1 MSWAHLTQTQT
12 IKSRKSTDWSSVH
25 AWKAAFWLLST
36 ATLCYYS
43 LRGILWP
50 HPSRPGSCRVR
61 RSAGWPTRS
70 RRWCTRTRW
79 PSRTAQLQKR
89 RVLQG
94 DLWDCGWLETAV
106 TSQSALWAIHSGQKE
121 NVSLTYKRIITI
133 NWILHTCNTNNVV
146 DNKGCTKE
154 DGCGSVCGGSFLHLF
169 PGRFFHLHPS
179 CNLPARHTA
188 TSSRCTGCCD
198 SETGRL
204 SSVPHSLSAIKHS
217 EKHQGHVQRPAAG
230 LFPAQPPCWAETE
243 NDIIHS
249 KTAHA
254 EEFDTIGHNEGTQRR
269 ADKRSHERNRCS
281 NTSRPTL
288 LEPRSAPAATCTLW
302 LRRRSA
308 SSICVCEHRVR
319 TTRVVSEKSCLNVHV
334 VYSAEHFKWS
344 IRIQSCIN
352 AVHYKLT
359 M

>member
-1 MSWAHLTQTQT
+1 MLLQFKGDSLTSSEPSRQLSCPSQRRLADTQPPL
-12 IKSRKSTDWSSVH
+12 VH
-25 AWKAAFWLLST
+25 T
-36 ATLCYYS
+36 YS
-43 LRGILWP
+43 LTEQDGTTAEEKSVTGGFVRLWLVGD
-50 HPSRPGSCRVR
+50 SSDL
-61 RSAGWPTRS
+61 TE
-70 RRWCTRTRW
+70 CTLSYSQWTKRKCFFD
-79 PSRTAQLQKR
+79 LQKNNNYKLNSSH
-89 RVLQG
+89 LQYKQC
-94 DLWDCGWLETAV
+94 CG
-106 TSQSALWAIHSGQKE
+106 QQ
-121 NVSLTYKRIITI
+121 R
-133 NWILHTCNTNNVV
+133 LH
-146 DNKGCTKE
+146 KG
-154 DGCGSVCGGSFLHLF
+154 GRLCGSVCGGSFLHLF

-254 EEFDTIGHNEGTQRR
+254 EEFDTIGHNEGTQQR

>member
-1 MSWAHLTQTQT
+1 MLLQFKGDSLTSSEPSRQLSCPSQRRLADTQPPL
-12 IKSRKSTDWSSVH
+12 VH
-25 AWKAAFWLLST
+25 T
-36 ATLCYYS
+36 YS
-43 LRGILWP
+43 LTEQDGTTAEEKSVTGGFVRLWLVGD
-50 HPSRPGSCRVR
+50 SSDL
-61 RSAGWPTRS
+61 TE
-70 RRWCTRTRW
+70 CTLSYSQWTKRKCFFD
-79 PSRTAQLQKR
+79 LQKNNNYKLNSSH
-89 RVLQG
+89 LQYKQC
-94 DLWDCGWLETAV
+94 CG
-106 TSQSALWAIHSGQKE
+106 QQ
-121 NVSLTYKRIITI
+121 R
-133 NWILHTCNTNNVV
+133 LH
-146 DNKGCTKE
+146 KG
-154 DGCGSVCGGSFLHLF
+154 GRLCGSVCGGSFLHLF

-288 LEPRSAPAATCTLW
+288 LEPRSAAAAATCTLW

>member
-1 MSWAHLTQTQT
+1 MLLQFKGDSLTSSEPSRQLSCPSQRRLADTQPPL
-12 IKSRKSTDWSSVH
+12 VH
-25 AWKAAFWLLST
+25 T
-36 ATLCYYS
+36 YS
-43 LRGILWP
+43 LTEQDGTTAEEKSVTGGFVRLWLVGD
-50 HPSRPGSCRVR
+50 SSDL
-61 RSAGWPTRS
+61 TE
-70 RRWCTRTRW
+70 CTLSYSQWTKRKCFFD
-79 PSRTAQLQKR
+79 LQKNNNYKLNSSH
-89 RVLQG
+89 LQYKQCCG
-94 DLWDCGWLETAV
+94 QQRLHKGGWL
-106 TSQSALWAIHSGQKE
+106 
-121 NVSLTYKRIITI
+121 
-133 NWILHTCNTNNVV
+133 
-146 DNKGCTKE
+146 
-154 DGCGSVCGGSFLHLF
+154 CGSVCGGSFLHLF

>member
-1 MSWAHLTQTQT
+1 MLLQFKGDSLTSSEPSRQLSCPSQRRLADTQPPL
-12 IKSRKSTDWSSVH
+12 VH
-25 AWKAAFWLLST
+25 T
-36 ATLCYYS
+36 YS
-43 LRGILWP
+43 LTEQDGTTAEEKSVTGGFVRLWLVGD
-50 HPSRPGSCRVR
+50 SSDL
-61 RSAGWPTRS
+61 TE
-70 RRWCTRTRW
+70 CTLSYSQWTKRKCFFD
-79 PSRTAQLQKR
+79 LQKNNNYKLNSSH
-89 RVLQG
+89 LQYKQC
-94 DLWDCGWLETAV
+94 CG
-106 TSQSALWAIHSGQKE
+106 QQ
-121 NVSLTYKRIITI
+121 R
-133 NWILHTCNTNNVV
+133 LH
-146 DNKGCTKE
+146 KG
-154 DGCGSVCGGSFLHLF
+154 GRLCGSVCGGSFLHLF
-169 PGRFFHLHPS
+169 PGSFFHLHPS
-179 CNLPARHTA
+179 CSLPARHTT

-217 EKHQGHVQRPAAG
+217 EKHQGHVQRPAAWP
-230 LFPAQPPCWAETE
+230 FPAPPPCWAETE
-243 NDIIHS
+243 DDIIHS

-281 NTSRPTL
+281 KTSRPTL

>member
-1 MSWAHLTQTQT
+1 MLLQFKGDSLTSSEPSRQLSCPSQRRLADTQPPL
-12 IKSRKSTDWSSVH
+12 VH
-25 AWKAAFWLLST
+25 T
-36 ATLCYYS
+36 YS
-43 LRGILWP
+43 LTEQDGTTAEEKSVTGGCVRLWLVGD
-50 HPSRPGSCRVR
+50 SSDLTEYTLSYSQWTKRKCFFD
-61 RSAGWPTRS
+61 
-70 RRWCTRTRW
+70 
-79 PSRTAQLQKR
+79 LQKNNNYKLNSSH
-89 RVLQG
+89 LQYKQC
-94 DLWDCGWLETAV
+94 CG
-106 TSQSALWAIHSGQKE
+106 QQ
-121 NVSLTYKRIITI
+121 R
-133 NWILHTCNTNNVV
+133 LH
-146 DNKGCTKE
+146 KG
-154 DGCGSVCGGSFLHLF
+154 GRLCGSECGGSFLHLF
-169 PGRFFHLHPS
+169 PGSFFHLHPS
-179 CNLPARHTA
+179 CSLPARHTT

-230 LFPAQPPCWAETE
+230 LFPAPPPCWAETE
-243 NDIIHS
+243 DDIIHS

-288 LEPRSAPAATCTLW
+288 LEPRSAPTATCTLW

>member
-1 MSWAHLTQTQT
+1 MLLQFKGDSLTSSEPSRQLSCPSQRRLADTQPPL
-12 IKSRKSTDWSSVH
+12 VH
-25 AWKAAFWLLST
+25 T
-36 ATLCYYS
+36 YS
-43 LRGILWP
+43 LTEQDGTTAEEKSVTGGFVRLWLVGD
-50 HPSRPGSCRVR
+50 SSDL
-61 RSAGWPTRS
+61 TE
-70 RRWCTRTRW
+70 CTLSYSQWTKRKCFFD
-79 PSRTAQLQKR
+79 LQKNNNYKLNSSH
-89 RVLQG
+89 LQYKQC
-94 DLWDCGWLETAV
+94 CG
-106 TSQSALWAIHSGQKE
+106 QQ
-121 NVSLTYKRIITI
+121 R
-133 NWILHTCNTNNVV
+133 LH
-146 DNKGCTKE
+146 KG
-154 DGCGSVCGGSFLHLF
+154 GRLCGSVCGGSFLHLF

-302 LRRRSA
+302 LRRRST

>member
-1 MSWAHLTQTQT
+1 MLLQFKGDSLTSSEPSRQLSCPSQRRLADTQPPL
-12 IKSRKSTDWSSVH
+12 VH
-25 AWKAAFWLLST
+25 T
-36 ATLCYYS
+36 YS
-43 LRGILWP
+43 LTEQDGTTAEEKSVTGGFVRLWLVGD
-50 HPSRPGSCRVR
+50 SSDL
-61 RSAGWPTRS
+61 TE
-70 RRWCTRTRW
+70 CTLSYSQWTKRKCFFD
-79 PSRTAQLQKR
+79 LQKNNNYKLNSSH
-89 RVLQG
+89 LQYKQC
-94 DLWDCGWLETAV
+94 CG
-106 TSQSALWAIHSGQKE
+106 QQ
-121 NVSLTYKRIITI
+121 R
-133 NWILHTCNTNNVV
+133 LH
-146 DNKGCTKE
+146 KG
-154 DGCGSVCGGSFLHLF
+154 GRLCGSVCGGSFLHLF

-288 LEPRSAPAATCTLW
+288 LEPRSAAAATCTLW

>member
-1 MSWAHLTQTQT
+1 MLLQFKGDSLTSSEPSRQLSCPSQRRLADTQPPL
-12 IKSRKSTDWSSVH
+12 VH
-25 AWKAAFWLLST
+25 T
-36 ATLCYYS
+36 YS
-43 LRGILWP
+43 LTEQDGTTAEEKSVTGGFVRLWLVGD
-50 HPSRPGSCRVR
+50 SSDL
-61 RSAGWPTRS
+61 TE
-70 RRWCTRTRW
+70 CTLSYSQWTKRKCFFD
-79 PSRTAQLQKR
+79 LQKNNNYKLNSSH
-89 RVLQG
+89 LQYKQC
-94 DLWDCGWLETAV
+94 CG
-106 TSQSALWAIHSGQKE
+106 QQ
-121 NVSLTYKRIITI
+121 R
-133 NWILHTCNTNNVV
+133 LH
-146 DNKGCTKE
+146 KG
-154 DGCGSVCGGSFLHLF
+154 GRLCGSVCGGSFLHLF

>member
-1 MSWAHLTQTQT
+1 M
-12 IKSRKSTDWSSVH
+12 
-25 AWKAAFWLLST
+25 
-36 ATLCYYS
+36 
-43 LRGILWP
+43 
-50 HPSRPGSCRVR
+50 
-61 RSAGWPTRS
+61 
-70 RRWCTRTRW
+70 
-79 PSRTAQLQKR
+79 
-89 RVLQG
+89 
-94 DLWDCGWLETAV
+94 
-106 TSQSALWAIHSGQKE
+106 TSQSAPLSYSQWTKRKCFFDLQKNNNYKLNSSHLQYKQCCGQQ
-121 NVSLTYKRIITI
+121 R
-133 NWILHTCNTNNVV
+133 LH
-146 DNKGCTKE
+146 KG
-154 DGCGSVCGGSFLHLF
+154 GRLCGSVCGGSFLHLF

-334 VYSAEHFKWS
+334 VYSAEHFK
-344 IRIQSCIN
+344 
-352 AVHYKLT
+352 
-359 M
+359 

>member
-1 MSWAHLTQTQT
+1 MLLQFKGDSLTSSEPSRQLSCPSQRRLADTQPPL
-12 IKSRKSTDWSSVH
+12 VH
-25 AWKAAFWLLST
+25 T
-36 ATLCYYS
+36 YS
-43 LRGILWP
+43 LTEQDGTTAEEKSVTGGSVRLWLVGD
-50 HPSRPGSCRVR
+50 SSDLTEYTLSYSQWTKRKCFFD
-61 RSAGWPTRS
+61 
-70 RRWCTRTRW
+70 
-79 PSRTAQLQKR
+79 LQKNNNYKLNSSR
-89 RVLQG
+89 LQYKQC
-94 DLWDCGWLETAV
+94 CG
-106 TSQSALWAIHSGQKE
+106 QQ
-121 NVSLTYKRIITI
+121 R
-133 NWILHTCNTNNVV
+133 LH
-146 DNKGCTKE
+146 KG
-154 DGCGSVCGGSFLHLF
+154 GRLCGSECCGSFLHLF

-204 SSVPHSLSAIKHS
+204 SSVPHSLSAIKHR
-217 EKHQGHVQRPAAG
+217 EKHQGHVQRPAAW

-249 KTAHA
+249 KTAYA

-281 NTSRPTL
+281 NTNRPTL

>member
-1 MSWAHLTQTQT
+1 MLLQFKGDSLTSSEPSRQLSCPSQRRLADTQPPL
-12 IKSRKSTDWSSVH
+12 VH
-25 AWKAAFWLLST
+25 T
-36 ATLCYYS
+36 YS
-43 LRGILWP
+43 LTEQDGTTAEEKSVTGGFVRLWLVGD
-50 HPSRPGSCRVR
+50 SSDL
-61 RSAGWPTRS
+61 TE
-70 RRWCTRTRW
+70 CTLSYSQWTKRKCFFD
-79 PSRTAQLQKR
+79 LQKNNNYKLNSSH
-89 RVLQG
+89 LQYKQC
-94 DLWDCGWLETAV
+94 CG
-106 TSQSALWAIHSGQKE
+106 QQ
-121 NVSLTYKRIITI
+121 R
-133 NWILHTCNTNNVV
+133 LH
-146 DNKGCTKE
+146 KG
-154 DGCGSVCGGSFLHLF
+154 GRLCGSVCGGNFLHLF

-269 ADKRSHERNRCS
+269 ADKQSHERNRCS

>member
-1 MSWAHLTQTQT
+1 MLLQFKGDSLTSSEPSRQLSCPSQRRLADTQPPL
-12 IKSRKSTDWSSVH
+12 VH
-25 AWKAAFWLLST
+25 T
-36 ATLCYYS
+36 YS
-43 LRGILWP
+43 LTEQDGTTAEEKSVTGGFVRLWLVGD
-50 HPSRPGSCRVR
+50 SSDL
-61 RSAGWPTRS
+61 TE
-70 RRWCTRTRW
+70 CTLSYSQWTKRKCFFD
-79 PSRTAQLQKR
+79 LQKNNNYKLNSSH
-89 RVLQG
+89 LQYKQC
-94 DLWDCGWLETAV
+94 CG
-106 TSQSALWAIHSGQKE
+106 QQ
-121 NVSLTYKRIITI
+121 R
-133 NWILHTCNTNNVV
+133 LH
-146 DNKGCTKE
+146 KG
-154 DGCGSVCGGSFLHLF
+154 GRLCGSVCGGSFLHLF

-281 NTSRPTL
+281 NTSRPRL